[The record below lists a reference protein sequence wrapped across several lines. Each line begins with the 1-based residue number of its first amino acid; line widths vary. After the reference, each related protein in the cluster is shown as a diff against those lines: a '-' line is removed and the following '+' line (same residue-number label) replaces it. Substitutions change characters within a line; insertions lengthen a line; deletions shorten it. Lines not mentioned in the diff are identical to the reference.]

1 MHIGAWGLALIVI
14 VLLSWLFYRYFA
26 PRSWKEWA
34 QAGVV
39 QAFIIAF
46 YGEMYGFPLTIYLLG
61 RFFGLD
67 VYWTEGGNLWAQIFG
82 TEVAHIVAMVIGY
95 GIVFFGLSL
104 VAQGWREIYIAR
116 KQKRL
121 ATDGLY
127 SLVRHPQYTGFFLIV
142 FGEGI
147 VHWPTIISV
156 ALFPVIVAA
165 YTFLALREEREVLA
179 EFGDEY
185 REYQQRVP
193 RFIPR
198 KEFWKNILT
207 ARTTKHGGDV

>member
-14 VLLSWLFYRYFA
+14 VFLSWMFYRYFA
-26 PRSWKEWA
+26 PRSWKEWT

-46 YGEMYGFPLTIYLLG
+46 YAEMYGFPLTIYLLG

-67 VYWTEGGNLWAQIFG
+67 VYWTEGGNLWAQLFG
-82 TEVAHIVAMVIGY
+82 TNLAHIVAMVIGY
-95 GIVFFGLSL
+95 AIVFFGLSV

-116 KQKRL
+116 KKKRL

-127 SLVRHPQYTGFFLIV
+127 SVVRHPQYTGFFLIV

-165 YTFLALREEREVLA
+165 YTFLALREERAVLA

-185 REYQQRVP
+185 REYQKRVP

-198 KEFWKNILT
+198 KEFWKNIRISRT
-207 ARTTKHGGDV
+207 ANHGGEV